1 MRSAQSNGRIGK
13 IAGLCDCYKATK
25 HFDLNH
31 KFNLSE
37 IYFSN
42 LSLTDTTCK
51 VHVCPSIDHLGRGMS
66 YAKQNFIAGNWVAGE
81 CEVENRNPS
90 DLSDL
95 VGLFA
100 QASADQLDA
109 ALDQARRAQREWASA
124 EVERKQAVLMAI
136 GNELMARSEE
146 LGTLLSREEGK
157 PLVEGK
163 GEVYRAGQFFTY
175 YAAECLRQIG
185 ENADSVRPGVEI
197 DVRREPVG
205 VVAVISPWNFPTA
218 TASWKIAPAL
228 CYGNAVVWKPANATP
243 ASAVAL
249 TEIIARQDIPK
260 GLFSLV
266 MGSGRSV
273 GQRLVESP
281 LVNAIS
287 FTGSVPVGK
296 GIAASAIGNLTK
308 VQMEMGSKN
317 ALAVMDDG
325 DLDLAVSVALG
336 GAFGGTGQK
345 CTASSRLIVHS
356 AIHDAFVDKLVAGA
370 KGMKVGHALENG
382 TQMGPAVSGQQLKDN
397 LAYVELGKSEGA
409 ELACGGEQLDMP
421 HEGYYMSPG
430 VFLNTNNAMRINRE
444 EMFAPLTAV
453 IRVDS
458 YDEALATVNDTNFGL
473 TSGIVTRDLA
483 RATHF
488 RRNARTGVV
497 TVNLPTAGTDYHVPF
512 GGRGDSS
519 YGPREQ
525 GRAAAEFYTTVKTAY
540 ISAGSPS

>member
-1 MRSAQSNGRIGK
+1 M
-13 IAGLCDCYKATK
+13 
-25 HFDLNH
+25 
-31 KFNLSE
+31 
-37 IYFSN
+37 
-42 LSLTDTTCK
+42 SLTDIVIG
-51 VHVCPSIDHLGRGMS
+51 VHPVSILNSLDLEPVVT
-66 YAKQNFIAGNWVAGE
+66 KLNLIAGEWLAGE
-81 CEVENRNPS
+81 NELENRNPS

-95 VGLFA
+95 IGMFA
-100 QASADQLDA
+100 QAGPDQLDTT
-109 ALDQARRAQREWASA
+109 LDRARLAQTEWSA
-124 EVERKQAVLMAI
+124 YGLERKQAVLMSI
-136 GNELMARSEE
+136 GNELMARAEE

-157 PLVEGK
+157 PFAEGK

-185 ENADSVRPGVEI
+185 ENADSVRDGIEV

-228 CYGNAVVWKPANATP
+228 CYGNAVIWKPANMTP

-249 TEIIARQDIPK
+249 TEIIEKQDIPK

-266 MGSGRSV
+266 MGAGRSI

-281 LVNAIS
+281 KVNAIT

-296 GIAASAIGNLTK
+296 GIASAAIQNLTK

-317 ALAVMDDG
+317 ALAVLDDA
-325 DLDLAVSVALG
+325 DLDLAATLALG

-345 CTASSRLIVHS
+345 CTASSRLIVHES
-356 AIHDAFVDKLVAGA
+356 VHDAFVDKLVAGA
-370 KGMKVGHALENG
+370 EAMKVGHALEKG
-382 TQMGPAVSGQQLKDN
+382 TQMGPVVSAEQLQEN
-397 LAYVELGKSEGA
+397 LSYVELGKSEGA
-409 ELACGGEQLDMP
+409 ELACGGKRLERP
-421 HEGYYMSPG
+421 HEGFYMSPG
-430 VFLNTNNAMRINRE
+430 VFLNTTNGMRINRE
-444 EMFAPLTAV
+444 EMFAPLTCV
-453 IRVDS
+453 IKVGS

-473 TSGIVTRDLA
+473 TSGIVTKSLA
-483 RATHF
+483 RANHF

-497 TVNLPTAGTDYHVPF
+497 TINLPTAGTDYHVPF

-525 GRAAAEFYTTVKTAY
+525 GKAAAEFYTTVKTAY
-540 ISAGSPS
+540 ISAGSPD